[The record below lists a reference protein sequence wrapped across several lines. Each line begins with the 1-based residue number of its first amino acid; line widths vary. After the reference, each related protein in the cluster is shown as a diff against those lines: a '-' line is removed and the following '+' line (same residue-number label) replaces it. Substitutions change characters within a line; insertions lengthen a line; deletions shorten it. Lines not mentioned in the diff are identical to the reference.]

1 VPRPR
6 SAACWDSSAS
16 SRTSSA
22 TNGEAAAL
30 LARAGGLD
38 RGVQREEVR
47 LVLDRRDRPADP
59 GDLL

>member
-38 RGVQREEVR
+38 RGVQREER
-47 LVLDRRDRPADP
+47 LVLDRRDRPDDP